1 MKKYDVIIIGAGA
14 SGLVTAIVSARR
26 GKKVLI
32 LEKNSKVGKK
42 LLATGNGKCNIT
54 NQRPMPDRFY
64 SHNPKFV
71 LEVLEGY
78 GYQGVKNFFKSV
90 GLELIEGKEG
100 KVFPMS
106 LQASSVVEILE
117 AECHYLGVKISCEV
131 DVNKIKKTKK
141 GYDVFFDNKN
151 ISAYSVVVSTG
162 HLSAPQLG
170 GVDSGTVFAKHFDHK
185 IFKPFPTLVQL
196 NSHVNNLDK
205 MAGVK
210 VESRVSFTSQ
220 KGVKIQKQGD
230 VLFTSYGLSGL
241 AILDI
246 SRHVIEELI
255 HTPKVVLEIDLMP
268 KMSREQL
275 LALFKK
281 SLLQKDLLQKDLF
294 KTSPKPLTI
303 WLQGFINKKLIVPIL
318 EPLKLENTTVA
329 SLLSNKKSLK
339 ILEEIVNKIKCFN
352 FQVDGSRGY
361 KGAEVVAGGV
371 DTKEINPMTLES
383 KKHRGLYFTGEVLD
397 VDGDRGGF
405 NLHFAWVCG
414 LRAGQSL

>member
-1 MKKYDVIIIGAGA
+1 MMGKYDVIIIGAGA

-32 LEKNSKVGKK
+32 VEKNKKVGKK

-54 NQRPMPDRFY
+54 NQRPLPERFY
-64 SHNPKFV
+64 SHHPKFIS
-71 LEVLEGY
+71 EVLDGY
-78 GYQGVKNFFKSV
+78 GYQGVKNFFKSI

-131 DVNKIKKTKK
+131 DVNKIEKTKK
-141 GYDVFFDNKN
+141 SYNVFFDNKKVN
-151 ISAYSVVVSTG
+151 AYSVVISTG
-162 HLSAPQLG
+162 NISAPQLG
-170 GVDSGTVFAKHFDHK
+170 GVDSGINFARNLGHN
-185 IFKPFPTLVQL
+185 IIESFPTLVQL
-196 NSHVNNLDK
+196 NSHVNNLEK

-210 VESRVSFTSQ
+210 VDSRVTFTTK
-220 KGVKIQKQGD
+220 KGVKIEKQGD
-230 VLFTSYGLSGL
+230 VLFTSYGISGL

-246 SRHVIEELI
+246 SRAVIQELI
-255 HTPKVVLEIDLMP
+255 HTPKVTLEIDLMP

-281 SLLQKDLLQKDLF
+281 SLVKK
-294 KTSPKPLTI
+294 SPKPLKI
-303 WLQGFINKKLIVPIL
+303 WLQGFINKKLILPIL
-318 EPLKLENTTVA
+318 EPLKLNNVTVG
-329 SLLSNKKSLK
+329 SISSNKESIKELK
-339 ILEEIVNKIKCFN
+339 KIVNKIKCFK
-352 FQVDGSRGY
+352 FEVDGSRGY
-361 KGAEVVAGGV
+361 KGAEVATGGV
-371 DTKEINPMTLES
+371 DTKEINPQTMES
-383 KKHRGLYFTGEVLD
+383 KKHKGLYFTGEVLD

-414 LRAGQSL
+414 LRAGGDI

>member
-1 MKKYDVIIIGAGA
+1 MVDVIIVGAGA
-14 SGLVTAIVSARR
+14 SGLITAIASARR
-26 GKKVLI
+26 GKSVLL
-32 LEKNSKVGKK
+32 LEKNKKVGKK

-54 NQRPMPDRFY
+54 NQRPSPDRFY
-64 SHNPKFV
+64 SHNKKFV
-71 LEVLEGY
+71 KEVLEGY

-117 AECHYLGVKISCEV
+117 AECHYLGVKILCEV
-131 DVNKIKKTKK
+131 DVNKIKKIKN
-141 GYDVFFDNKN
+141 GYDVFFDNRKE
-151 ISAYSVVVSTG
+151 SAYSVVVSTG
-162 HLSAPQLG
+162 HISAPQLG
-170 GVDSGTVFAKHFDHK
+170 GVESGTVFAQQFGHK

-196 NSHVNNLDK
+196 NSHVNNLEK

-210 VESRVSFTSQ
+210 VESRVTFTSK

-230 VLFTSYGLSGL
+230 VLFTSYGISGL
-241 AILDI
+241 SILDI

-255 HTPKVVLEIDLMP
+255 HTPKVTLEIDLMP
-268 KMSREQL
+268 KINREQL

-281 SLLQKDLLQKDLF
+281 SMPKNSIK
-294 KTSPKPLTI
+294 SPKPLTL
-303 WLQGFINKKLIVPIL
+303 WLQGFINKKLILPIL
-318 EPLKLENTTVA
+318 EPLKLEKETVG
-329 SLLSNKKSLK
+329 SILSNREYVKTLEK
-339 ILEEIVNKIKCFN
+339 IVKRIKYFKFEVN
-352 FQVDGSRGY
+352 GSRGY

-371 DTKEINPMTLES
+371 DTKEINPLTMES
-383 KKHRGLYFTGEVLD
+383 KKHKGLYFTGEVLD

-414 LRAGQSL
+414 LRAGESV

>member
-131 DVNKIKKTKK
+131 DVNKIKKTKN

-196 NSHVNNLDK
+196 NSHVNNLGK

-281 SLLQKDLLQKDLF
+281 SLLQKDLF

-414 LRAGQSL
+414 LRVGQSL